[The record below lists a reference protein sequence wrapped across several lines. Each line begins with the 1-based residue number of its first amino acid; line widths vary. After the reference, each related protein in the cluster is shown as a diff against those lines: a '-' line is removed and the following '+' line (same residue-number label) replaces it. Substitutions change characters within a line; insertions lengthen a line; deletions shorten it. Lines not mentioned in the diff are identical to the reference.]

1 MTGTASLTALRKS
14 RSDARL
20 ELAVSR
26 LVEAVNSGPLNVA
39 VCLTDAQEVI
49 ALQQEV
55 EALTASLEAER
66 ALRTRAERLFADE
79 SYLNNEL
86 IDLCREHGVPVPRYY
101 FTRKEKV

>member
-1 MTGTASLTALRKS
+1 MTAMESLFALR
-14 RSDARL
+14 RSGRNVRL
-20 ELAVSR
+20 ELAVAQ
-26 LVEAVNSGPLNVA
+26 LAEAVSSGPLNVA

-55 EALTASLEAER
+55 EALRASLEAER
-66 ALRTRAERLFADE
+66 AHRIRAERLFADE

-101 FTRKEKV
+101 FTRKSNQ

>member
-1 MTGTASLTALRKS
+1 MTATASPTALR
-14 RSDARL
+14 RSASNVRL

-26 LVEAVNSGPLNVA
+26 LVDAVNSGPLNLA

-55 EALTASLEAER
+55 EALRASLEAER
-66 ALRTRAERLFADE
+66 ALRIRAENLFADE

-86 IDLCREHGVPVPRYY
+86 IDLCRENGVPVPRSY
-101 FTRKEKV
+101 FGRKPKT

>member
-1 MTGTASLTALRKS
+1 MTGTASRTVLRKS
-14 RSDARL
+14 GSDVRL
-20 ELAVSR
+20 ELAVAR
-26 LVEAVNSGPLNVA
+26 LLETVSSGPLNVA

-66 ALRTRAERLFADE
+66 ALRIRAERLFADE

-86 IDLCREHGVPVPRYY
+86 LDYCREYGVPVPRHF
-101 FTRKEKV
+101 FTRMKKA